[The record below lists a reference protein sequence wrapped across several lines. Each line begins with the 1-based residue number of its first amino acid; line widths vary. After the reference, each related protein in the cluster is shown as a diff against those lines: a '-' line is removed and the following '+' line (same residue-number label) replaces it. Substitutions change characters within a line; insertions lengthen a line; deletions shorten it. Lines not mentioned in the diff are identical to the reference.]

1 MITIIPRGMAGGMT
15 ISLPQDDQS
24 FVSKSEMF
32 ETIVGF
38 LGGRVAEQLKL
49 DDISTGA
56 SNDIQR
62 ATAIARDMVSKYAM
76 SDKLGPV
83 CYSSGNEV
91 FIGRDYEKTKSYS
104 ESVAGRIDDE
114 VQAILTSAYE
124 KCTEILRAHDTQ
136 LESVAAYLMAHNNM
150 GRPQFEAVM
159 EGKPIPDGDVLP
171 VTSVEV
177 LEEPEQ
183 EPKETL

>member
-1 MITIIPRGMAGGMT
+1 M
-15 ISLPQDDQS
+15 
-24 FVSKSEMF
+24 
-32 ETIVGF
+32 GF

-76 SDKLGPV
+76 SDSLGPV

-104 ESVAGRIDDE
+104 EAVAGRIDDE
-114 VQAILTSAYE
+114 VQSILTAAYQ
-124 KCTEILRAHDTQ
+124 KCTGILKSHDDK
-136 LESVAAYLMAHNNM
+136 LEAVASYLMVHNNM

-159 EGKPIPDGDVLP
+159 EGKPIPDADVLP
-171 VTSVEV
+171 IESIEPVDEPDTQP
-177 LEEPEQ
+177 EENA
-183 EPKETL
+183 